1 MTTSPVK
8 SLIDEQLEDAEQE
21 LLTLVSSTDRR
32 LPDLLG
38 LPASTRLVDTPI
50 RGAMTI
56 RGGRR
61 VLEVRA

>member
-8 SLIDEQLEDAEQE
+8 TLIDEQVESAERRIG
-21 LLTLVSSTDRR
+21 LLIARGQS
-32 LPDLLG
+32 LPDALG
-38 LPASTRLVDTPI
+38 LSPDTRLVDTPI

-61 VLEVRA
+61 VVEVRA

>member
-8 SLIDEQLEDAEQE
+8 SLVEEQLEEAERRVG
-21 LLTLVSSTDRR
+21 LLVMRGQS
-32 LPDLLG
+32 LPDALG
-38 LPASTRLVDTPI
+38 LSPDTRLVDTPI

-61 VLEVRA
+61 VLEVRCG